1 MEIGDVIE
9 NAIWMTG
16 DEPEGMK
23 ERYKADV
30 LGTIDDLCEKEGVVY
45 GPVTA
50 HELRPG
56 DHRCPE
62 VPDHIQGSRVRLLV
76 LEATVVKKLVVE
88 GKTNFVGNVDGKDLV
103 KLRKIT
109 RDRAAKTLKKIIS
122 DDECDYIIET
132 LGPDAAVATL
142 RTIH

>member
-23 ERYKADV
+23 ERYKSDV
-30 LGTIDDLCEKEGVVY
+30 LGTFDDLCEKEGVVY
-45 GPVTA
+45 GPITM
-50 HELRPG
+50 HELKPG

-62 VPDHIQGSRVRLLV
+62 VPDHVQGSRVRLLV
-76 LEATVVKKLVVE
+76 LESTVVKKLVVE
-88 GKTNFVGNVDGKDLV
+88 GESSFVGNLDRADLV

-109 RDRAAKTLKKIIS
+109 RDRAAKNLKRILS
-122 DDECDYIIET
+122 NDECDYIIET
-132 LGPDAAVATL
+132 LGPDAAISTL
-142 RTIH
+142 RTVH